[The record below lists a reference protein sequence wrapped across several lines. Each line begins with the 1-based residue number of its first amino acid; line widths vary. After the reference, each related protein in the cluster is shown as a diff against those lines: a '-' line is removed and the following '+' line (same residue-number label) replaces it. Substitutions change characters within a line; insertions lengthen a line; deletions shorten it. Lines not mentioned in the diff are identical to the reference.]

1 MRFPALLSSLTI
13 SLIVGACG
21 DGETSD
27 PMIRPVRSEQVFAQ
41 GGDRVRT
48 FSGAAQAAVESPLS
62 FRVGGTVQSLTVGV
76 GQEVAE
82 GQLIASLDA
91 QDFRLRV
98 QQADATLRQAQA
110 QATNASANYS
120 RVRLL
125 YESNNAS
132 LSELD
137 AARSMSES
145 ADAAVEAAENML
157 DLRRLELGYT
167 RLRAPF
173 SGSISSV
180 YVEEG
185 QNVGSGQQ
193 IVTETSAGRLEVLVS
208 VPEVLI
214 GQVEAG
220 QAVTVTFDAVAGQAL
235 GGRVSEVGVAPAG
248 LATTFPVTVRLDE
261 TTADVRAGMAA
272 EVAFTFEATDERERF
287 FVPSFAVGED
297 REGRFVFVI
306 EPGEPGFG
314 VVFRRPV
321 EVGELTA
328 GGLEILS
335 GLTDGDLI
343 VTAGVSKII
352 DSLVVRL
359 PGSGG
364 DSSSSGGRRGS

>member
-1 MRFPALLSSLTI
+1 
-13 SLIVGACG
+13 
-21 DGETSD
+21 
-27 PMIRPVRSEQVFAQ
+27 
-41 GGDRVRT
+41 
-48 FSGAAQAAVESPLS
+48 
-62 FRVGGTVQSLTVGV
+62 VGV

-91 QDFRLRV
+91 QDFRLSV

-272 EVAFTFEATDERERF
+272 EVAFTFESTDERERF

-297 REGRFVFVI
+297 REGQFVFVI
-306 EPGEPGFG
+306 EPGEPGLG
-314 VVFRRPV
+314 VVLRRPV

-328 GGLEILS
+328 EGLEILS

-359 PGSGG
+359 QGSGG
-364 DSSSSGGRRGS
+364 ENSSSDGRRGS

>member
-1 MRFPALLSSLTI
+1 MRVFAFFSSVAVTLVLLT
-13 SLIVGACG
+13 CD
-21 DGETSD
+21 DGETSE
-27 PMIRPVRSEQVFAQ
+27 PVIRPVRSEQVFAQ

-62 FRVGGTVQSLTVGV
+62 FRVGGTLRSLSVAV

-98 QQADATLRQAQA
+98 QQADAALRQARA
-110 QATNASANYS
+110 QATNASASYS

-132 LSELD
+132 RSELD
-137 AARSMSES
+137 AARSSSES

-157 DLRRLELGYT
+157 ELRQLELGYT
-167 RLRAPF
+167 GLRAPF
-173 SGSISSV
+173 NGSISSV

-185 QNVGSGQQ
+185 QNVGPGQQ
-193 IVTETSAGRLEVLVS
+193 IVTETSAGQLEVLVS

-214 GQVEAG
+214 GQVEVG
-220 QAVTVTFDAVAGQAL
+220 QTVTVTFDALAGQAL

-261 TTADVRAGMAA
+261 TSADARAGMAA
-272 EVAFTFEATDERERF
+272 EVAFTFQATDDRERF

-306 EPGEPGFG
+306 EPGDPGFG
-314 VVFRRPV
+314 LVLRRPV

-328 GGLEILS
+328 EGLEILS
-335 GLTDGDLI
+335 GLSDGDQI
-343 VTAGVSKII
+343 VTAGVSKIT
-352 DSLVVRL
+352 DSLVVSL
-359 PGSGG
+359 PGSGS
-364 DSSSSGGRRGS
+364 DESPNRGRRGS

>member
-1 MRFPALLSSLTI
+1 MRFRTLVQGLA
-13 SLIVGACG
+13 VGLAITACG
-21 DGETSD
+21 EGETSE
-27 PMIRPVRSEQVFAQ
+27 PVIRPVRSQQVFAQ
-41 GGDRVRT
+41 GGDRVRV

-62 FRVGGTVQSLTVGV
+62 FRVGGTLRTLPVVG
-76 GQEVAE
+76 GQEIRE
-82 GQLIASLDA
+82 NELIATLDA
-91 QDFRLRV
+91 QDFQLRV
-98 QQADATLRQAQA
+98 QQADASLRQAQA
-110 QATNASANYS
+110 QATNASATYS

-132 LSELD
+132 RSELD
-137 AARSMSES
+137 AARSGSES

-157 DLRRLELGYT
+157 ELRRLELGYT

-180 YVEEG
+180 HVEEG
-185 QNVGSGQQ
+185 QNVGPGQP
-193 IVTETSAGRLEVLVS
+193 IVTETSGGRLEVLVS

-214 GQVEAG
+214 GQVEVGEEVA
-220 QAVTVTFDAVAGQAL
+220 VTFDALAGREL

-272 EVAFTFEATDERERF
+272 EVAFTFESTDDRERF

-306 EPGEPGFG
+306 EPGDPGFG
-314 VVFRRPV
+314 RVLRRPV

-328 GGLEILS
+328 DGLEILS
-335 GLTDGDLI
+335 GLSDGDLI
-343 VTAGVSKII
+343 VTAGVSKIT
-352 DSLVVRL
+352 DSLVVRM
-359 PGSGG
+359 PGPADDESPGE
-364 DSSSSGGRRGS
+364 GRRGS